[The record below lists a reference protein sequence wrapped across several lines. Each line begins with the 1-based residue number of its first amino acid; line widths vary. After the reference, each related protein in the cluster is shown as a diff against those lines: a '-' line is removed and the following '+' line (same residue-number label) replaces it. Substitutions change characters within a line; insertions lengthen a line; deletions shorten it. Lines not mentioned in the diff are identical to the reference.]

1 MHPGAASHP
10 SALTHHGSQG
20 HRPLSAAG
28 SLQAGRWKG
37 AARWAPT
44 MFQTSD
50 ACARFTVSSPQANVW
65 CGDHKASSDPL
76 VPLKLREAPDTAG
89 GRRTESLRP
98 PKLSSRISPSSLGMR
113 SPSSL
118 QDPSLGPL
126 FLLVPFP
133 RQWVGEA
140 GAKPLGAR
148 EGAPAPGSD
157 GHSPGSASA
166 WADLRLAPHPA
177 TQRAWL
183 ETVPCHLGIWD
194 PGVAFYPQGKSSPQW
209 LSVFLPAHRHLLTS
223 YPYKLSVI
231 TLTRQRPMGR
241 GGTIPGSQQALE
253 E

>member
-1 MHPGAASHP
+1 MLGTYYVSDVRRLCTFYCI
-10 SALTHHGSQG
+10 LTTSKCVVRRPQG
-20 HRPLSAAG
+20 ILRSISAAEAQG
-28 SLQAGRWKG
+28 GPRHRGREKD
-37 AARWAPT
+37 R
-44 MFQTSD
+44 
-50 ACARFTVSSPQANVW
+50 VPQAP
-65 CGDHKASSDPL
+65 KAQLPDLPL
-76 VPLKLREAPDTAG
+76 QPWVEVSLLPSG
-89 GRRTESLRP
+89 SESWP
-98 PKLSSRISPSSLGMR
+98 
-113 SPSSL
+113 
-118 QDPSLGPL
+118 
-126 FLLVPFP
+126 PFP
-133 RQWVGEA
+133 PGPFPQAVGGVGEA

-157 GHSPGSASA
+157 GHNPGSASA

-183 ETVPCHLGIWD
+183 ETVPCHLRIWD

-241 GGTIPGSQQALE
+241 WGTIPGSQQALE

>member
-37 AARWAPT
+37 AACWAPT

-76 VPLKLREAPDTAG
+76 VPLKLREAPDTGG

-98 PKLSSRISPSSLGMR
+98 PKLSSRISPSSLGLR

-133 RQWVGEA
+133 RQWVGSGRQVQSPWVPGREPQPQGLMA
-140 GAKPLGAR
+140 TTQVQPVLGR
-148 EGAPAPGSD
+148 TSGWLPTQPPRGLGS
-157 GHSPGSASA
+157 
-166 WADLRLAPHPA
+166 RLFPA
-177 TQRAWL
+177 T
-183 ETVPCHLGIWD
+183 CG
-194 PGVAFYPQGKSSPQW
+194 S
-209 LSVFLPAHRHLLTS
+209 
-223 YPYKLSVI
+223 
-231 TLTRQRPMGR
+231 
-241 GGTIPGSQQALE
+241 GTQE
-253 E
+253 